1 MPIPCQGLTVRWDNR
16 TLSEVQQID
25 FSLDRG
31 LPIGRT
37 VTWTPNFGSIELAS
51 FSSAVMEPIEWG
63 RRRRLVVE
71 GRTASS
77 MSAPVFTF
85 FDRDCIY
92 ENTRI
97 QMLANDAMRFAYTFR
112 VQDTVGAPTNP

>member
-1 MPIPCQGLTVRWDNR
+1 MPIPCQGLTITWNSQA
-16 TLSEVQQID
+16 LSEVQQID

-31 LPIGRT
+31 LPVGRT
-37 VTWTPNFGSIELAS
+37 VTWTPNFGSIEIAS
-51 FSSAVMEPIEWG
+51 FSSAVMAESQWG
-63 RRRRLVVE
+63 RRCRLVVQ
-71 GRTASS
+71 GRTA
-77 MSAPVFTF
+77 MAAPLLTF

-92 ENTRI
+92 ENTRV